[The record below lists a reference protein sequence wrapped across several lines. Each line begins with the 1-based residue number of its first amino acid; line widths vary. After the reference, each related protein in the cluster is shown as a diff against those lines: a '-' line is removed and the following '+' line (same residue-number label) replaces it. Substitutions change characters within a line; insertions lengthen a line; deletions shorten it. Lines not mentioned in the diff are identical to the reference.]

1 MAGAAPSARPGC
13 RAFSAEDSVALLSR
27 PLPRA
32 SVPASGQGLLALM
45 ALQLAAP
52 QARGAL
58 GDPADLSYVRSVGG
72 ELRIGSL
79 TRHADLSGSALACQH
94 LAILADVGRVL
105 AGRGMRRS
113 ETVGGILCQ
122 ADPAEDLAAVFAAV
136 QATMLIRGRGGTRA
150 VPARHF
156 HLGPYKT
163 VVGPGELLTEIR
175 IPIRPCGS
183 AYETVT
189 RPDGG
194 CPVTGAAAVVCLDGD
209 TVTRAG
215 LALTPAPA
223 RHRGTAEAEELLA
236 GWVTTRL
243 NLGQAGEIAA
253 GQCACPTGARRPG
266 TGQCVAGRL
275 ITRALHRALLRAQA

>member
-1 MAGAAPSARPGC
+1 MAGAARSGH
-13 RAFSAEDSVALLSR
+13 RAFSAEDSVALLSG

-32 SVPASGQGLLALM
+32 SAPAGGQGLFALM
-45 ALQLAAP
+45 ALQLAGP
-52 QARGAL
+52 EARADL
-58 GDPADLSYVRSVGG
+58 GDPADLSYVRTVRG

-79 TRHADLSGSALACQH
+79 TRHADLSSSALACRH
-94 LAILADVGRVL
+94 LAILRDVGRVL

-136 QATMLIRGRGGTRA
+136 RATMLIRGRGGTRA
-150 VPARHF
+150 VPAREF

-163 VVGPGELLTEIR
+163 VVEPGELLTEIR

-194 CPVTGAAAVVCLDGD
+194 CPVTGAAAVICLDGD
-209 TVTRAG
+209 TVIRAG
-215 LALTPAPA
+215 LGLTPAPA
-223 RHRGTAEAEELLA
+223 RQRGTAEAEDLVA
-236 GWVTTRL
+236 GSMATLL
-243 NLGQAGEIAA
+243 NLGRAGEIAS
-253 GQCACPTGARRPG
+253 GQCACSAGARRPG
-266 TGQCVAGRL
+266 TRPCVAGRL
-275 ITRALHRALLRAQA
+275 ITRALRRALLRAQA